1 MAKNRTCFICGNKYD
16 YCPTCDRDKLKPS
29 WYTLFCNESCYNI
42 NNILS
47 KNTSGKLSIS
57 EANKELKKISFKKE
71 NIKNELTK
79 SHIEKIMAYKE
90 KSTVSKAKTV
100 IDE

>member
-16 YCPTCDRDKLKPS
+16 YCPTCDRDRLKPS
-29 WYTLFCNESCYNI
+29 WYALFCNDNCYKI

-47 KNTSGKLSIS
+47 ANTAGKLSVL
-57 EANKELKKISFKKE
+57 EAQVELKKINFEDS

-79 SHIEKIMAYKE
+79 SHIDKIMKHKE
-90 KSTVSKAKTV
+90 KTVDKEKV
-100 IDE
+100 EKK